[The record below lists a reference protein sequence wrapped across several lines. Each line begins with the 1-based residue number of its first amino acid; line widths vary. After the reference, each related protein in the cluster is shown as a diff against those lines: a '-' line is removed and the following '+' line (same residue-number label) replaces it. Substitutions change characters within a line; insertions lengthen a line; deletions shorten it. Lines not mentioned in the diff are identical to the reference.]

1 LISDHQGR
9 NLLTAKGVHAVS
21 SLAIKHII
29 FSLLLKKLNICPF
42 RINIMSGFPDDLE
55 ESENALILQ
64 DPPKVMT
71 HQDKLDLIVI

>member
-1 LISDHQGR
+1 
-9 NLLTAKGVHAVS
+9 
-21 SLAIKHII
+21 
-29 FSLLLKKLNICPF
+29 
-42 RINIMSGFPDDLE
+42 MSGFPDDLE